1 MKSEGFELTHAKGKK
16 RRKLLTF
23 LGISGVLSL
32 SIFFIEWF
40 GSKESGSLALF
51 ADAGHIATDVFA
63 HVISFSAIFISGK
76 KPSKKFPFGFHRFE
90 VLAALANGLLLVGI
104 AIFILYESYGRI
116 ISSTPIHVESMLLY
130 SVIGLIINFISAG
143 LLFRVSKE
151 SLNLKSA
158 YLHVLSDLLGT
169 VAVVI
174 GAIIIHLTEYTAI
187 DSILSLLIAI
197 FILKTSVSVVR
208 ESLEILLEAEPPDF
222 EKEHLI
228 EHLLAF
234 QGVREVTKV
243 QVRKLTSGIYSL
255 ELQLLVK
262 EDADRDSITLQVH
275 TLSKSHFGV
284 QFVHVE
290 LISEKIKSKL
300 DSVAIQEKEHHIGHS
315 HHGHHHH

>member
-1 MKSEGFELTHAKGKK
+1 MKSEGFELTHSKGKK

-40 GSKESGSLALF
+40 GSQESGSLALF

-63 HVISFSAIFISGK
+63 HVISFSAIFISSK
-76 KPSKKFPFGFHRFE
+76 KPTRKFPFGFHRFE

-116 ISSTPIHVESMLLY
+116 ISSRPIHVESMLIY
-130 SVIGLIINFISAG
+130 SLIGLVINFISAG

-174 GAIIIHLTEYTAI
+174 GAVIIHLTGITTI
-187 DSILSLLIAI
+187 DSVLSLFIAI
-197 FILKTSVSVVR
+197 FILKTSISIVK
-208 ESLEILLEAEPPDF
+208 ESLEILLEAEPLDF
-222 EKEHLI
+222 EKEHLV

-234 QGVREVTKV
+234 KGVKEAGKI
-243 QVRKLTSGIYSL
+243 QIRKLTSGIFSL
-255 ELQLLVK
+255 ELQLLV
-262 EDADRDSITLQVH
+262 DDNADRDSITFQTH
-275 TLSKSHFGV
+275 TLAKSHFGV
-284 QFVHVE
+284 QFVSVE
-290 LISEKIKSKL
+290 LISEKFKSKL
-300 DSVAIQEKEHHIGHS
+300 NSIAVQEKEHHIGH
-315 HHGHHHH
+315 GHHHH

>member
-1 MKSEGFELTHAKGKK
+1 MKSEGFELTHSKGRK

-23 LGISGVLSL
+23 LGISGFLSL

-104 AIFILYESYGRI
+104 AVFILYESYGRI
-116 ISSTPIHVESMLLY
+116 INSTPIHVESMLLY
-130 SVIGLIINFISAG
+130 SVIGLVINFISAG

-187 DSILSLLIAI
+187 DSVLSLLIAV

-208 ESLEILLEAEPPDF
+208 ESLEILLEAEPSEF

-234 QGVREVTKV
+234 QGVKEVTKV
-243 QVRKLTSGIYSL
+243 QIRKLTSGIYSL

-262 EDADRDSITLQVH
+262 EDADRDSITVQTH

-300 DSVAIQEKEHHIGHS
+300 DSVAVQEKEHHIGHS
-315 HHGHHHH
+315 HHGHHH